1 MPDISVIVPHL
12 DQPDALRRLLDS
24 LAIQNHEASDFE
36 VIVVDNGSK
45 VLPPAP
51 GTARYN
57 TIITHEPEPG
67 PGPARN
73 TGAALASGRVLAFT
87 DADCIPDAD
96 WLPAIIRHFA
106 SNDAEPAI
114 GGDVRIALSGE
125 EPTAIESYESIYGY
139 RQKLYIEK
147 MGFAATCNFAVLKDV
162 FDQVGPFRGLNTA
175 EDRDWGKRASALG
188 FIHVYRPQML
198 VYTPAR
204 SSLQEVKRKWERHI
218 AHDFSEITLR
228 RDRLRWIARALAL
241 ALSPL
246 GEIPRIAGSDRVT
259 GIRPRLDAYQVLIR
273 VRFFRA
279 RRMIALVI
287 GADSYRMAA
296 NWRHHQH

>member
-87 DADCIPDAD
+87 DADCIPDPD
-96 WLPAIIRHFA
+96 WLPAVIKHFA

-114 GGDVRIALSGE
+114 GGDVRIALSGQ

-188 FIHVYRPQML
+188 FIHAYRPQML

-204 SSLQEVKRKWERHI
+204 SSLQEVKRKWDRHI

-246 GEIPRIAGSDRVT
+246 GEIPRIAVSDRVT